1 MKVSDV
7 IKSLQR
13 LDPEDEIMIGW
24 WERAFVSEWFY
35 DQGELIEKDK
45 WNDAVDLFDSWDL
58 QDTGDE
64 IVSLV
69 KEVIGPKL
77 KKLS

>member
-24 WERAFVSEWFY
+24 WERALVSEWFY
-35 DQGELIEKDK
+35 DQDELIEKDK

-64 IVSLV
+64 ILGLV
-69 KEVIGPKL
+69 KEVIGKDAR
-77 KKLS
+77 